1 MLRKYVFVIIEHI
14 KFLYV
19 HGGFMKKEYSL
30 REGDKTLKQFFDRFY
45 CVPKDLEFTNE
56 ERAFLE
62 RVKKVPANKDVALGK
77 NGYIVFRRGKKF
89 DDDEVKTIKNDVGT
103 YRQKAEKYNTSIG
116 TISKIMNDK
125 Y

>member
-1 MLRKYVFVIIEHI
+1 
-14 KFLYV
+14 
-19 HGGFMKKEYSL
+19 MKKEYSL